1 MYLPCLVPV
10 RRFPV
15 PLGQFFSVTYPRR
28 TGGKRLDKNRMRMRA
43 LPFEIWKKLKDDVN
57 VVSSKQAGS
66 RRFWLLTTLVDVY
79 RIDFCRPALKSH
91 QNVIHSPMKLYTAP
105 SISSFQLSYRSLPLA
120 NFQSKHNIDPCVV
133 NLDLKSWIIRK
144 TILSNKI
151 H

>member
-1 MYLPCLVPV
+1 MTNLKVVCLCLVPV
-10 RRFPV
+10 RHFLSASGSIHFGDVSKANRREMPRQKQNADACVAFWNSRCCHV
-15 PLGQFFSVTYPRR
+15 VNSRKLWFFKTCGCLRDRLLP
-28 TGGKRLDKNRMRMRA
+28 TG
-43 LPFEIWKKLKDDVN
+43 FE
-57 VVSSKQAGS
+57 
-66 RRFWLLTTLVDVY
+66 
-79 RIDFCRPALKSH
+79 SH
-91 QNVIHSPMKLYTAP
+91 QNVIHSPMKIYTAP